1 MYSAM
6 QIAHYI
12 IDLCNRV
19 GRPVSNLEIQKILYF
34 LQVYYMRV
42 HDGAAL
48 FTDDIYAWTYGP
60 VVPEVYYTYNGYGGS
75 IIRNSYDVSDIAEN
89 DSRDLRDVILRLE
102 QKGPW
107 NLVDM
112 SHAKGGPWDT
122 VYRNG
127 LGDRKV
133 IGKELLTL
141 DQNVI

>member
-6 QIAHYI
+6 QIVHYI

-89 DSRDLRDVILRLE
+89 DSRDLRDVILRLK

-107 NLVDM
+107 NYLHQIQSVLI
-112 SHAKGGPWDT
+112 
-122 VYRNG
+122 R
-127 LGDRKV
+127 
-133 IGKELLTL
+133 LLRYCSKSATDWNMKRCVRSL
-141 DQNVI
+141 IMHV